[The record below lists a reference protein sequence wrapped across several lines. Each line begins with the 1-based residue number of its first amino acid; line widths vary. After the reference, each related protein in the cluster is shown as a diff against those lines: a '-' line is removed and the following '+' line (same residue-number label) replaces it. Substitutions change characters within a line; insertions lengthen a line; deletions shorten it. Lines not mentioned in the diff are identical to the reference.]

1 MRALKSGLLLI
12 LLAALALPSPAGAWS
27 RKGHILITR
36 SAVKLLADDPA
47 TPAALRALLL
57 EGLGDPAKIESI
69 EAFVLA
75 EPYAKVAGNL
85 DPGLEAFS
93 YRPDDLAPKRS
104 PVPIFGSTEDKMHY
118 LNLERF
124 QADPERRKYALDG
137 SNKPDLSALPKDPKD
152 ERYAAGG
159 FVTFRVEQVYDSLVK
174 SLATDPSNEQI
185 FLWMGFLSHYASDA
199 YQPYHS
205 TLNFAGLLCPA
216 NQRREKPD
224 RYLTHA
230 ELEET
235 IFSDESPAVKPEML
249 NAFWNQYKTTLAA
262 GAARPAQ
269 HLDPY
274 VSTQEALLDSYD
286 ALPFLCDAQE
296 EALEAP
302 TGFDRHAWFAYTGEI
317 GGRRLSTAQLQ
328 GDRMAL
334 ATLAV
339 RTLIRQAWD
348 EASKIG
354 NPPPVPPA
362 PGPPPPPMP
371 TPVPAPVPAPVPDK
385 PPGG

>member
-1 MRALKSGLLLI
+1 MRLSLKSGLFLI
-12 LLAALALPSPAGAWS
+12 LLATLALPSPAAAWS
-27 RKGHILITR
+27 RKGHTLIIR
-36 SAVKLLADDPA
+36 SAVKLLADDTS
-47 TPAALRALLL
+47 TPPALRALLL

-69 EAFVLA
+69 EAFVLT
-75 EPYAKVAGNL
+75 EPYAKMTGNP
-85 DPGLEAFS
+85 DAGLELFS

-124 QADPERRKYALDG
+124 HPDPERRKYAPDG
-137 SNKPDLSALPKDPKD
+137 SNKPSLSALPRDPKD

-174 SLATDPSNEQI
+174 SLATDSSNEQV

-199 YQPYHS
+199 FQPYHS

-216 NQRREKPD
+216 NQRREKAD
-224 RYLTHA
+224 RHLTHA

-235 IFSDESPAVKPEML
+235 IFSDESPAVKPAML
-249 NAFWNQYKTTLAA
+249 SAFWNQYKETLAA
-262 GAARPAQ
+262 GAPLPAQ
-269 HLDPY
+269 RLDPY
-274 VSTQEALLDSYD
+274 VSTQEALSGSYD
-286 ALPFLCDAQE
+286 VLPFLCEAQE
-296 EALEAP
+296 DALKEP
-302 TGFDRHAWFAYTGEI
+302 GFDRHAWFAHTGEI
-317 GGRRLSTAQLQ
+317 GGHRLSTAQVQ

-348 EASKIG
+348 DATKIG
-354 NPPPVPPA
+354 NPPPVPPP

-371 TPVPAPVPAPVPDK
+371 APVPAPEK
-385 PPGG
+385 PPQG

>member
-1 MRALKSGLLLI
+1 MRVWKSGLLLF
-12 LLAALALPSPAGAWS
+12 LLAALALPSSAGAWS
-27 RKGHILITR
+27 RKGHILIIR

-69 EAFVLA
+69 EAFVLD
-75 EPYAKVAGNL
+75 EPYAKVTGNL
-85 DPGLEAFS
+85 DPGLEVFS
-93 YRPDDLAPKRS
+93 YRPDDLSPKRS

-137 SNKPDLSALPKDPKD
+137 SNKPDLAALPKDPKD

-174 SLATDPSNEQI
+174 SLATDASNEQI

-205 TLNFAGLLCPA
+205 TLNFTGLLCPA
-216 NQRREKPD
+216 NQRREKAD
-224 RYLTHA
+224 RYLTHF
-230 ELEET
+230 ELEDT

-249 NAFWNQYKTTLAA
+249 NAFWNRYKETLAA
-262 GAARPAQ
+262 GAALPAQ
-269 HLDPY
+269 RVDPY
-274 VSTQEALLDSYD
+274 LSTQEALFGSYD

-296 EALEAP
+296 DALKAP
-302 TGFDRHAWFAYTGEI
+302 TGFDRHAWFAHSGEI
-317 GGRRLSTAQLQ
+317 GGRRLTTAQFQ

-339 RTLIRQAWD
+339 RNLVRQAWD

-362 PGPPPPPMP
+362 PGPPPPPLPPPVP
-371 TPVPAPVPAPVPDK
+371 TPEK
-385 PPGG
+385 PPSKG